1 MTQNVGFHF
10 IFVFFALS
18 RYQKSQYLRPA
29 VLIFGPLACCCN
41 CGNCARFSADPQGFL
56 IATDVAARGLDIPN
70 IEHVVHY
77 QVRARSNNPNLCF
90 NLAHSV
96 FV

>member
-1 MTQNVGFHF
+1 M
-10 IFVFFALS
+10 LL
-18 RYQKSQYLRPA
+18 Y
-29 VLIFGPLACCCN
+29 N

-77 QVRARSNNPNLCF
+77 QVKAQSNNLNHYF
-90 NLAHSV
+90 NLDLSV